1 MCCQITECSQESI
14 EGVAM
19 ERTEDLT
26 ARCMELLTINRA
38 LFDEG
43 YPEAAYH
50 ALEAALYCAE
60 YQGDP
65 AMMHMVETVAAEEFR
80 RLKRVAHFAGVA
92 SSSNVNAPASLTE
105 SGRWANLENL
115 YGIAVRQANLKASNP
130 DLRAA
135 PSRHLKS
142 VEQ

>member
-1 MCCQITECSQESI
+1 
-14 EGVAM
+14 M

-65 AMMHMVETVAAEEFR
+65 AVMHLVESVAAEEFR
-80 RLKRVAHFAGVA
+80 RLKRAAHFADVA
-92 SSSNVNAPASLTE
+92 SSSNINVPVSLTE
-105 SGRWANLENL
+105 SGRWANLESL

-130 DLRAA
+130 ELRAA
-135 PSRHLKS
+135 PSRHLKL
-142 VEQ
+142 VEP

>member
-1 MCCQITECSQESI
+1 
-14 EGVAM
+14 M
-19 ERTEDLT
+19 EHTEDLT

-38 LFDEG
+38 LFDDG

-50 ALEAALYCAE
+50 ALQAALYCAE
-60 YQGDP
+60 HQGNP
-65 AMMHMVETVAAEEFR
+65 NVLHMVETVAIEEFH

-92 SSSNVNAPASLTE
+92 STGNVNVNVPVSLSE

-130 DLRAA
+130 ELRAA
-135 PSRHLKS
+135 LSRHLKP
-142 VEQ
+142 VDP

>member
-1 MCCQITECSQESI
+1 
-14 EGVAM
+14 M

-38 LFDEG
+38 LFDGG

-60 YQGDP
+60 HQGDP
-65 AMMHMVETVAAEEFR
+65 NVLHMVETVASEEFH
-80 RLKRVAHFAGVA
+80 RLKRVAHFADVA
-92 SSSNVNAPASLTE
+92 STGNVNVPVSLSE

-130 DLRAA
+130 ELRAA
-135 PSRHLKS
+135 PSRHLKP
-142 VEQ
+142 VDP

>member
-1 MCCQITECSQESI
+1 
-14 EGVAM
+14 M

-38 LFDEG
+38 LFDDG

-65 AMMHMVETVAAEEFR
+65 TMIHMVEMVAAEEFR
-80 RLKRVAHFAGVA
+80 RLKKVAHFADVA
-92 SSSNVNAPASLTE
+92 PSSNVNVPESLTK

-115 YGIAVRQANLKASNP
+115 YGVAIRQANLKASNP
-130 DLRAA
+130 KLRAA
-135 PSRHLKS
+135 SARHLRP
-142 VEQ
+142 VEP